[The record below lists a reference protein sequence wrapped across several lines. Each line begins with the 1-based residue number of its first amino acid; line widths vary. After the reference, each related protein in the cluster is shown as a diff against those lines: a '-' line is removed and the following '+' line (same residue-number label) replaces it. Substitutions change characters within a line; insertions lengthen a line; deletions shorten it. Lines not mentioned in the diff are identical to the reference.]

1 MNRSAEIVREQIK
14 GVVDTLRALDIDEAD
29 QAWIDSIEGETELFE
44 VCGRIVARIGDLE
57 THNTAIK
64 ERMAGM
70 KARADRF
77 NNQSQSLRGA
87 LMTLMDA
94 CGQKKLEL
102 PEATLSV
109 SQRKPKRV
117 VVDEA
122 LIPDAFWKVKRE
134 IDKTAI
140 NAAEG
145 VVEGTEFDN
154 GGASLTIRRS

>member
-14 GVVDTLRALDIDEAD
+14 GVVETLRALDVDESD

-44 VCGRIVARIGDLE
+44 VCGRIVSRIGDLD
-57 THNTAIK
+57 TYDAAIK
-64 ERMAGM
+64 DRMACM

-77 NNQSQSLRGA
+77 KGQSQSLRGA

-117 VVDEA
+117 VTDETR
-122 LIPDAFWKVKRE
+122 IPEAFWRVKRE

-140 NAAEG
+140 NAADG
-145 VVEGTEFDN
+145 DVPGTEFDN